1 MSFGTVFTLFVV
13 PVVYL
18 LLSGKH
24 ATVESPEPDQP
35 EELPGAEPEPAT

>member
-18 LLSGKH
+18 LLAGRHKK
-24 ATVESPEPDQP
+24 AAEVTAAAAMPSPV
-35 EELPGAEPEPAT
+35 TT